1 VIVGWLAAAALLL
14 WVVRGVARS
23 KQRNRRQLPS
33 DSIGG
38 LPNLLSK
45 AAMTAVVA
53 GWVWFVCCVPL
64 PRWVYVDVQVQP
76 TRTQTLFATSNGFVD
91 MAKLP
96 PGDVKTDQAILDL
109 LDPEL
114 SHQCSIAEIE
124 AKRAISQVKQLQRQ
138 AQQLPELN
146 ETLAAVTEQAKSKQV
161 RFDQLRSQ
169 LRDLALVSSICLN
182 RDKWFAVVLI
192 VRPTRYKTV
201 HLAKFWLGSMTRR
214 QSLGRRHSPTIA
226 TPIRLQNDT
235 SYRLKLL
242 RCQRNLACFQ
252 VVELVLRSHRQRCC
266 LV

>member
-96 PGDVKTDQAILDL
+96 PGDVKTDQVILDL
-109 LDPEL
+109 QDPEL

-169 LRDLALVSSICLN
+169 LRDLFGVSKFDGRASRI
-182 RDKWFAVVLI
+182 VVGTAESWQ
-192 VRPTRYKTV
+192 RTNSPASSCWPTDCTCDR
-201 HLAKFWLGSMTRR
+201 
-214 QSLGRRHSPTIA
+214 
-226 TPIRLQNDT
+226 
-235 SYRLKLL
+235 
-242 RCQRNLACFQ
+242 
-252 VVELVLRSHRQRCC
+252 
-266 LV
+266 